1 MGALSRYE
9 RGKFGLKEQ
18 ISKQEMQRAID
29 YDNLDADAFAQ
40 MVDSDK
46 KCPSWR

>member
-1 MGALSRYE
+1 MCALSRYE

-18 ISKQEMQRAID
+18 VSKQEMQRAVY
-29 YDNLDADAFAQ
+29 YDSLDVDAFAQ